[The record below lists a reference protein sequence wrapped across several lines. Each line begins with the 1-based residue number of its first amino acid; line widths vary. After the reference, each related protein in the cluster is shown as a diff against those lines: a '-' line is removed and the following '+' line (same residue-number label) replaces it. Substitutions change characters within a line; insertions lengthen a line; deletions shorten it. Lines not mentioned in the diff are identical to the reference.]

1 MFKLGWFI
9 DGYSPK
15 TWRAP
20 WGGRMKT
27 EWAGSSFWEDAVRG
41 LERGGFDMV
50 FIEDTSMIDDA
61 YKGNMETALR
71 YALEAPKNDPMPLV
85 PLLARATEHLGIV
98 STISTI
104 QYHPFLAARLGV
116 TLDHLTEGR
125 VGLNV
130 VTSVSHR
137 VAQNFGM
144 EKMLDHGLRYEMA
157 TEWMDACTALWNSW
171 EDGALV
177 LDEDK
182 PMYADWTKVHPV
194 DFEGK
199 WFRTRGP
206 LNNPPGPQRRPLIAQ
221 AGTSDGGRNLAAMHG
236 DVMLSIAGTPGQMVE
251 LRQDMDRRLIAFGRD
266 PNEFH
271 ILFLAAVF
279 LGWNDRDAQDRNAE
293 FESRKTSEEFIET
306 QLWNLSYLSGGE
318 FDYSKFDLHAPFPQE
333 LGNGQVSTFQHIV
346 GSAQEKTLLEVI
358 TQRDQLQGLTF
369 VGSADTVAEQMN
381 DLIQVTGRPDG
392 YLIFCTEDMITRKNI
407 VEITDGLCATL
418 RKKGYI
424 RDGYAHKTLREN
436 LNDNQ

>member
-1 MFKLGWFI
+1 VFKLGWFI

-71 YALEAPKNDPMPLV
+71 FALEAPKNDPMPLL
-85 PLLARATEHLGIV
+85 PLLAKATKHLGV
-98 STISTI
+98 VGTVSTI
-104 QYHPFLAARLGV
+104 QYHPYLAARLGV

-144 EKMLDHGLRYEMA
+144 EKMLDHNLRYEMA

-182 PMYADWTKVHPV
+182 PMYADWTKVHTV

-206 LNNPPGPQRRPLIAQ
+206 LNNPPGPQRRPVITQ

-236 DVMLSIAGTPGQMVE
+236 DVMLSIAKTPEQMLE
-251 LRQDMDRRLIAFGRD
+251 LRQDMDRRLIAFGRNPD
-266 PNEFH
+266 EFH
-271 ILFLAAVF
+271 ILYVASIF
-279 LGWNDRDAQDRNAE
+279 LGWNERDALERNQE
-293 FESRKTSEEFIET
+293 FEARKSSDEWIET
-306 QLWNLSYLSGGE
+306 QLWLMSYLSGGE
-318 FDYSKFDLHAPFPQE
+318 FDYSKFDLHGPFPKE
-333 LGNGQVSTFQHIV
+333 LGNGQVSTFQHIL
-346 GSAQEKTLLEVI
+346 ANHPDATLHDVI
-358 TQRDQLQGLTF
+358 TSRDQLQGLTF
-369 VGSADTVAEQMN
+369 VGDADSVSEQMN
-381 DLIQVTGRPDG
+381 DLIKVTGRPDG
-392 YLIFCTEDMITRKNI
+392 YLIMSTEDMITRKNI
-407 VEITDGLCATL
+407 AEITDGLCATL

-424 RDGYAHKTLREN
+424 RDTYAHDTFRAN